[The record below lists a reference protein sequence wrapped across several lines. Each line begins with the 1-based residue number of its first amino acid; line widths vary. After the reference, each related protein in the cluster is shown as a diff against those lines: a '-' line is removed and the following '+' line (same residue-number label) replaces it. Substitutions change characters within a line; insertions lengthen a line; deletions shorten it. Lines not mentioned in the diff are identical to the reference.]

1 MKQVKKLDLEALAL
15 TDLELTV
22 LLAEMA
28 SLENLNLRVMPQDI
42 VRFNLPVNYFEGDI
56 PEEDA
61 KVMQGQISVSVW
73 FSLSVYIYLVPVS
86 LSLSLYYCL
95 LSCVQRHSK
104 RQAT

>member
-104 RQAT
+104 R